1 MSRAWRTSSCATT
14 RPTAGRRRRSMW
26 LSNIFFKTLRDFRV
40 AIVGWGIG
48 TGLLVYIVLASF
60 ASLVTTPQARASLV
74 TLAHGFSWLAQPIA
88 VDTPGGYATFKY
100 GPVILLMAIWALSTG
115 GRIIRGEEE
124 RGSMDVLLSLPEGRT
139 RVALQKLA
147 AVWLALLGMG
157 LLIALLVFAG
167 GRTAHASFTFIDS
180 LLFGLNLAMVAAVPS
195 GRAARA
201 DAPGER
207 LVAAFGVLAQP
218 GNDPRGHVLVDAW
231 HRRVC
236 GVDGG
241 RGQTNRVAA
250 GQHLPELTGPQG
262 FPQHAQRHER
272 HLQRCHPECAVCV
285 RARRLDGVYRDPG
298 QSLVGG

>member
-124 RGSMDVLLSLPEGRT
+124 RGSMDVLLSLPEGGA
-139 RVALQKLA
+139 RVRNKWWRHARFA
-147 AVWLALLGMG
+147 DRIPPPERGRGLALR
-157 LLIALLVFAG
+157 AAG
-167 GRTAHASFTFIDS
+167 RWRDCEAAG
-180 LLFGLNLAMVAAVPS
+180 MVAAVPS

-218 GNDPRGHVLVDAW
+218 GNDPRGHVLVD
-231 HRRVC
+231 
-236 GVDGG
+236 
-241 RGQTNRVAA
+241 
-250 GQHLPELTGPQG
+250 
-262 FPQHAQRHER
+262 
-272 HLQRCHPECAVCV
+272 
-285 RARRLDGVYRDPG
+285 
-298 QSLVGG
+298 

>member
-1 MSRAWRTSSCATT
+1 
-14 RPTAGRRRRSMW
+14 MW

-157 LLIALLVFAG
+157 LLIALLVFRPTG
-167 GRTAHASFTFIDS
+167 
-180 LLFGLNLAMVAAVPS
+180 LFG
-195 GRAARA
+195 
-201 DAPGER
+201 ER
-207 LVAAFGVLAQP
+207 
-218 GNDPRGHVLVDAW
+218 
-231 HRRVC
+231 
-236 GVDGG
+236 
-241 RGQTNRVAA
+241 
-250 GQHLPELTGPQG
+250 
-262 FPQHAQRHER
+262 ER
-272 HLQRCHPECAVCV
+272 TV
-285 RARRLDGVYRDPG
+285 
-298 QSLVGG
+298 